1 MEAVLVYVW
10 FFLLYGVLFLFV
22 LLDGADLG
30 IGILALGVRREERR
44 SAMMA
49 TIGPLWYANETWLV
63 IAGAILF
70 GAFPA
75 AYGLLLS
82 SLYIPAMLLIF
93 GLMLRAVSIEFRPH
107 SERKGLWGTLF
118 AAGSLV
124 AVLGQG
130 FILGGLLS
138 GLKVQGGSFAGGPW
152 DWINP
157 VGALVAATIVAGYAT
172 LGAAYMVR
180 RSEGEFQAF
189 NRGLARA
196 SAVAAVALFVSAVVL
211 LPAAQTPFSTVWFKP
226 PQVIAVPVCL
236 AATLAGFILLLWS
249 TAKAKSVPVYP
260 WAVLAFVGAAAAV
273 VAGIF
278 PYFIPFAV
286 TAAEAAAA
294 GPTLLFMLA
303 GAAVILPI
311 IAVYSLYVRGVFR
324 GKVHGD
330 ISGEGY

>member
-1 MEAVLVYVW
+1 MQATLVYVW
-10 FFLLYGVLFLFV
+10 FFLLYSVLFLFV

-30 IGILALGVRREERR
+30 IGMLALGVRREERR

-49 TIGPLWYANETWLV
+49 IIGPLWYANETWLV

-93 GLMLRAVSIEFRPH
+93 GLILRAVSIEFRPH
-107 SERKGLWGTLF
+107 SRRKGLWGTLF
-118 AAGSLV
+118 GAGSLI

-152 DWINP
+152 DWLNP
-157 VGALVAATIVAGYAT
+157 VGTLVAAAIVAGYAT

-189 NRGLARA
+189 NRRLARA
-196 SAVAAVALFVSAVVL
+196 SAIAAVALFCSVVVL
-211 LPAAQTPFSTVWFKP
+211 LPALKTPFSTVWFRA

-236 AATLAGFILLLWS
+236 AAALAGFVLLLVS
-249 TAKAKSVPVYP
+249 TLKAKSAPVYP
-260 WAVLAFVGAAAAV
+260 WAVLAFVGAAAAI

-278 PYFIPFAV
+278 PYFIPFAL
-286 TAAEAAAA
+286 TAVEAAASR
-294 GPTLLFMLA
+294 PTLLFMLA
-303 GAAVILPI
+303 GVAVILPI
-311 IAVYSLYVRGVFR
+311 IAVYGLYVRGVFR

-330 ISGEGY
+330 ISGEDY

>member
-1 MEAVLVYVW
+1 MEAILVYVW

-107 SERKGLWGTLF
+107 SERKRLWGTLF

-130 FILGGLLS
+130 FTLGGLLS

-180 RSEGEFQAF
+180 RSEGDFQVF
-189 NRGLARA
+189 NRRLARA

-236 AATLAGFILLLWS
+236 AAAFAGFAMLLVS
-249 TAKAKSVPVYP
+249 TAKAKGAPVYP
-260 WAVLAFVGAAAAV
+260 WAVLAFVGAAAAIA
-273 VAGIF
+273 AGIF
-278 PYFIPFAV
+278 PYFIPFSV
-286 TAAEAAAA
+286 TAAEAAATR
-294 GPTLLFMLA
+294 PTLLFMLA
-303 GAAVILPI
+303 GLAVILPI

>member
-1 MEAVLVYVW
+1 MEATLVYVW
-10 FFLLYGVLFLFV
+10 FFLLYGVLFLFI

-30 IGILALGVRREERR
+30 IGMLALGVRREQRR
-44 SAMMA
+44 SVMMA
-49 TIGPLWYANETWLV
+49 AIGPLWYANETWLV

-82 SLYIPAMLLIF
+82 SLYMPAMFLIF
-93 GLMLRAVSIEFRPH
+93 GLILRAVSIEFRPH
-107 SERKGLWGTLF
+107 SSRKRLWGTLF
-118 AAGSLV
+118 GAGSLV
-124 AVLGQG
+124 ATLGQG

-138 GLKVQGGSFAGGPW
+138 GMKVQGGNFAGSAW

-157 VGALVAATIVAGYAT
+157 AGILVAVSVVAGYAT
-172 LGAAYMVR
+172 LGAAYLVR

-196 SAVAAVALFVSAVVL
+196 SVIAALALFCSAIAL
-211 LPAAQTPFSTVWFKP
+211 LPALRTPFAEVWLKP

-236 AATLAGFILLLWS
+236 AAALAGFILLLAG
-249 TAKAKSVPVYP
+249 TGRVRKSAPVYL
-260 WAVLAFVGAAAAV
+260 WAVLAFVGSAAAIA
-273 VAGIF
+273 AGIF
-278 PYFIPFAV
+278 PYFIPFSV
-286 TAAEAAAA
+286 TAAEAAASRS
-294 GPTLLFMLA
+294 TLLFMLA
-303 GAAVILPI
+303 GVVVILPV

-330 ISGEGY
+330 MGQDD